1 MTNDNQKIAYKIL
14 KGGRI
19 SKQQLATY
27 LGCEERQARHVISG
41 LSKNVPVI
49 STSYVKGYK
58 VGTHHSE
65 MEEAMQALAELDSRI
80 RELILREVPLKK
92 FVKWCKRQRET
103 GANDTY
109 NYNER
114 SGQQ

>member
-19 SKQQLATY
+19 SKQQLAVY
-27 LGCEERQARHVISG
+27 LGCDERNARSVISG
-41 LSKNVPVI
+41 LSKKVPVI

-58 VGTHHSE
+58 VGTHHSD
-65 MEEAMQALAELDSRI
+65 MEEAIRAKAQLDSRI
-80 RELILREVPLKK
+80 RELILQEIPLNN
-92 FVKWCKRQRET
+92 FIKWCKQQRAT
-103 GANDTY
+103 GSNDTY